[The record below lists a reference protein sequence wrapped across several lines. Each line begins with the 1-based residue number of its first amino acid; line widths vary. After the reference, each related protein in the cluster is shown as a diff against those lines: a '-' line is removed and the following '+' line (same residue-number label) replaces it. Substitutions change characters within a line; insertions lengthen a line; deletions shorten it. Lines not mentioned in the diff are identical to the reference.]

1 MNSRGSRLD
10 GGGYLN
16 NTRQWIHG
24 SPNEIEN
31 GELASSARQWIRGAP
46 DSLVEDGT
54 DGFDNYNG
62 GYNGGY
68 DVDNDNHDGDGS
80 IVIF

>member
-1 MNSRGSRLD
+1 MVVVM
-10 GGGYLN
+10 
-16 NTRQWIHG
+16 
-24 SPNEIEN
+24 
-31 GELASSARQWIRGAP
+31 
-46 DSLVEDGT
+46 VEDGN

-80 IVIF
+80 IVIFQEMIIETFIYLFVVLLTFLRFDDILNFNQKF